1 METVEI
7 LRYGALGLCVILLSF
22 VARLIYTE
30 QKRPNSARK
39 PILKNINY
47 LLVSSLVLTALFG
60 YTEFALK
67 SKTDPTIEASI
78 DKVWNASF
86 SEHQNDSTIV
96 LKAKRILE
104 NNLPVAQTVNDTTAI
119 CDTYI
124 SELADIKKEIANLD
138 KDFYTNILLLR
149 REIENAGGD
158 FINIDWNV
166 ENKKQ
171 VYDILKTIL
180 IKLDR
185 ISNQNATHE
194 EIRKAWKATKRTF
207 TSKTPKYIVD
217 WDLAQL
223 VRIYINKFYPRIQ
236 K

>member
-22 VARLIYTE
+22 VTRLIYTE
-30 QKRPNSARK
+30 QKRPKSARK
-39 PILKNINY
+39 PILRNINY
-47 LLVSSLVLTALFG
+47 LLVSSMVLTIVFAIS
-60 YTEFALK
+60 EFVLK
-67 SKTDPTIEASI
+67 NKIDPTIQAGI
-78 DKVWNASF
+78 DKAWSATF
-86 SEHQNDSTIV
+86 SEFKNDSTTT

-104 NNLPVAQTVNDTTAI
+104 NNLPDSQVTKDTTAI
-119 CDTYI
+119 CATYI
-124 SELADIKKEIANLD
+124 SELENIKKEISNLD
-138 KDFYTNILLLR
+138 NDFYTNILLLR
-149 REIENAGGD
+149 REIEKAGGD
-158 FINIDWNV
+158 FINIDWDV
-166 ENKKQ
+166 ENKKP

-207 TSKTPKYIVD
+207 TPKTPKYIVD

-223 VRIYINKFYPRIQ
+223 VRIYINKFYPRI
-236 K
+236 KE